1 MANIYSFYLIFHI
14 YLDTLFLKNLM
25 KNNCFSHR
33 ISIFHGRIPPE
44 EGNIVGFGA
53 IIEFYDL

>member
-1 MANIYSFYLIFHI
+1 
-14 YLDTLFLKNLM
+14 M